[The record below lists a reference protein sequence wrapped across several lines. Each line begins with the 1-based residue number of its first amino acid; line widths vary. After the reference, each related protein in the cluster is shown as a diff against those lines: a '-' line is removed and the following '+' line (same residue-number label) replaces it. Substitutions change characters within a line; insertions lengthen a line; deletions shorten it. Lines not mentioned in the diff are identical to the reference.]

1 MANNLDTPAKLEDG
15 LMSISKQAETDDID
29 AIVNLGNIRPDEN
42 SCNVSSYAPLHE
54 IISENMSSKTTTFW
68 SVIGEKEYAKCP
80 QPETDVQAWQ
90 NVFAPTNSDPPFF
103 NNMVALRD
111 PNYAENWGL
120 IHKQVL
126 YVGLNMMKDKGN
138 INKALYKK
146 QLRYQAKWVQKTFS
160 DSIENGFVDAVVL
173 MGYGYDPKLMN
184 VFFRPFDRYMTAR
197 LKTAVPVMYLCA
209 TGGVSD
215 TGGIESNFRG
225 LDTFYELSVS
235 DTVRNGDPFLKLVI
249 EPNNLVA
256 EDVFRVF
263 VNEEEISMEQ
273 KNDSNEMEISTE
285 QKNDSEI
292 FGSASSALLENI
304 NQISS
309 STSLDDPT
317 SPQSKARKWLLEQD
331 PFRGSLSTS
340 RSMNRYTIAVIYLS
354 LRLPNIAAH
363 LVGQEN
369 ECSWT
374 GVTCDAAGDVTKIDL
389 QNSRLTGEIP
399 SEIQYFAPTLE
410 HVDFSENDIV
420 GSIPDGLYSL
430 RKLINLYL
438 HNTTLTGAL
447 SPKVSN
453 WAELN
458 NLYLGN
464 NELIGE
470 VPKEITMLRKLRF
483 LILHANK
490 FNGNIPSSF
499 NEMKSLFYLDLSY
512 NDLTGV
518 LPESLSGC
526 TKLRH
531 AYLDH
536 NKLSGPIPSS
546 YGRLGGDWI
555 IDLTMDSNQLTGGL
569 PSKWG
574 DKKKLLTL
582 KVQNNNLRWEI
593 PKDICKQWVLDGNG
607 ELVELGADCNIC
619 RCDFCRGRCYS

>member
-1 MANNLDTPAKLEDG
+1 MKSPQSSSLLMQIFLCSVILLSHPQSALSSTTIYITANNLDTPAKLEDG
-15 LMSISKQAETDDID
+15 LISISEQVKEDDID
-29 AIVNLGNIRPDEN
+29 AIVNLGNIRPDEH
-42 SCNVSSYAPLHE
+42 SCNVNSYALLHE
-54 IISENMSSKTTTFW
+54 IISENMSSKTTAFL
-68 SVIGEKEYAKCP
+68 SVIGEKEYARCP

-90 NVFAPTNSDPPFF
+90 NIFAPKNSDPPFF
-103 NNMVALRD
+103 NNMIALRD

-120 IHKQVL
+120 IHKRVL
-126 YVGLNMMKDKGN
+126 YVGLNMMREKGN
-138 INKALYKK
+138 INKALYKNK
-146 QLRYQAKWVQKTFS
+146 LKYQAKWVQNTFFE
-160 DSIENGFVDAVVL
+160 SIENGFVDAVVL
-173 MGYGYDPKLMN
+173 MGHGYDPKLMN
-184 VFFRPFDRYMTAR
+184 KFFRSFHRYMTVK
-197 LKTAVPVMYLCA
+197 LKTAVPVMYLYA
-209 TGGVSD
+209 TDGVSD
-215 TGGIESNFRG
+215 TGGIKSNFRG
-225 LDTFYELSVS
+225 LDKFYELSVS
-235 DTVRNGDPFLKLVI
+235 DTVKNGDAFLKLVI
-249 EPNNLVA
+249 EPNSSVA

-263 VNEEEISMEQ
+263 VNEVEIRAEQ
-273 KNDSNEMEISTE
+273 KNN
-285 QKNDSEI
+285 SEI
-292 FGSASSALLENI
+292 FGSASSALLKNI
-304 NQISS
+304 DQISS

-374 GVTCDAAGDVTKIDL
+374 GVTCDAAGDVIKIEL
-389 QNSRLTGEIP
+389 QNSQLTGEVP
-399 SEIQYFAPTLE
+399 SEIHYFAPTLE
-410 HVDFSENDIV
+410 HVDFSENNIV

-430 RKLINLYL
+430 RKLTNLYL
-438 HNTTLTGAL
+438 HNTTLTGTL

-512 NDLTGV
+512 NDLTGG

-574 DKKKLLTL
+574 DKKKLREWF
-582 KVQNNNLRWEI
+582 V
-593 PKDICKQWVLDGNG
+593 
-607 ELVELGADCNIC
+607 
-619 RCDFCRGRCYS
+619 